1 MMDFEKM
8 ARPFLKDVKPY
19 KPGRPL
25 EEVRRE
31 NQTITEFIKLAS
43 NENPRPPHEFVQ
55 KAIID
60 MLSQVN
66 RYPESGCYDLVMEL
80 AKVHQVNPDEVFV
93 GNGSNEIIDLLVR
106 AFVFPG
112 ENVVF
117 PWPSFVIYM
126 LVPKICDVQ
135 GISVPCFDYRVD
147 LAAMREAV
155 NDKTKMVFVCNP
167 NNPTS
172 TYVSNDEFMRF
183 LGSLPDNILVVMDE
197 AYYEYVSA
205 NDFPQT
211 IEMQK
216 KHDCLITLRTFSK
229 VHSLA
234 GLRIGYAISHRKVVE
249 LLHKVRQPF
258 NVNRLAQTAALA
270 ALKCM
275 DKNVPSIEE
284 TQKEREMLREAILK
298 VGWECPPSQTNFLYV
313 IPRNFPG
320 DVCEPLLQKG
330 IIIRD
335 MTPFGA
341 EKNTF
346 RLTVGLP
353 EENRKFL
360 EALDG
365 VLAAQS

>member
-1 MMDFEKM
+1 MDFEKM
-8 ARPFLKDVKPY
+8 VRPFLEDIRPY

-31 NQTITEFIKLAS
+31 NETITEFIKLAS

-55 KAIID
+55 RAIID
-60 MLSQVN
+60 MLSQIN
-66 RYPESGCYDLVMEL
+66 RYPESGCYDLVMEI
-80 AKVHQVNPDEVFV
+80 AKTHSVEPNEVFV

-106 AFVFPG
+106 AFLFPG

-117 PWPSFVIYM
+117 PWPSFVIYK
-126 LVPKICDVQ
+126 LVPKICDIK
-135 GISVPCFDYRVD
+135 GISVPCSQHRID
-147 LAAMREAV
+147 LEAMLNSV
-155 NDKTKMVFVCNP
+155 NNKTKMVFICNP

-172 TYVSNDEFMRF
+172 TYVGIDELSSF
-183 LGSLPDNILVVMDE
+183 LESLPDNILVIMDE

-205 NDFPQT
+205 SDFPQT
-211 IEMQK
+211 IEMQAK
-216 KHDCLITLRTFSK
+216 KNCLITLRTFSK

-234 GLRIGYAISHRKVVE
+234 GLRIGYAIAHRKVVE
-249 LLHKVRQPF
+249 ILHKVRQPF
-258 NVNRLAQTAALA
+258 NVNRLAQTAAIA
-270 ALKCM
+270 ALKCK
-275 DKNVPSIEE
+275 DKNLPAIKE
-284 TQKEREMLREAILK
+284 TLREREILREAILE

-320 DVCEPLLQKG
+320 DVCEPLLRRG
-330 IIIRD
+330 VIIRD

-341 EKNTF
+341 EKSTF

-360 EALDG
+360 EALDSI
-365 VLAAQS
+365 LAAQS

>member
-1 MMDFEKM
+1 MDFEKM
-8 ARPFLKDVKPY
+8 ARPFLKDIRPY

-31 NQTITEFIKLAS
+31 NDTITEFVKLAS
-43 NENPRPPHEFVQ
+43 NENPRPPHDFVQ
-55 KAIID
+55 RAIID

-66 RYPESGCYDLVMEL
+66 RYPESGCFDLVEEL
-80 AKVHQVNPDEVFV
+80 AKHHQLKFDEVFV

-117 PWPSFVIYM
+117 PWPSFVIYL
-126 LVPKICDVQ
+126 LVPKICDVE
-135 GISVPCFDYRVD
+135 GISVPCSEYRVD
-147 LAAMREAV
+147 LNAMRKAINE
-155 NDKTKMVFVCNP
+155 KTKMVFICNP

-172 TYVSNDEFMRF
+172 TYVNKDELARF
-183 LGSLPDNILVVMDE
+183 LESLPDNILVVMDE

-205 NDFPQT
+205 GDFPQT
-211 IEMQK
+211 IEMLK
-216 KHDCLITLRTFSK
+216 SNDCLITLRTFSK

-234 GLRIGYAISHRKVVE
+234 GLRIGYATAHSKVVE
-249 LLHKVRQPF
+249 ILHKVRQPF

-270 ALKCM
+270 ALRCK
-275 DKNVPSIEE
+275 DKNVPAIQEA
-284 TQKEREMLREAILK
+284 QKEREILREAILE

-320 DVCEPLLQKG
+320 DVCEPLLQRG
-330 IIIRD
+330 VIIRD

-353 EENRKFL
+353 EENQKFL
-360 EALDG
+360 EALDSI
-365 VLAAQS
+365 LATQS